1 MRERGQLQRAF
12 ALEPTPLV
20 RHVRGVIAEKI
31 PQLQSLS
38 PEDKLILVGELWEQ
52 LAADPR
58 AFPARQNHVALLE
71 ERLEHF
77 RQHPNDVHAWEDVKN
92 RILASR

>member
-1 MRERGQLQRAF
+1 M
-12 ALEPTPLV
+12 
-20 RHVRGVIAEKI
+20 
-31 PQLQSLS
+31 
-38 PEDKLILVGELWEQ
+38 ILVGELWEQ